1 MIVNRSDPQWLQQLL
16 ERAIAERWCMQI
28 NCRTCASNEL
38 RQGLGLLAW
47 SSAGRPQ
54 FLQMTPE
61 MADAIVS
68 GLQVCAPKLVSRV
81 QMEEAARWVLY
92 EVWRNFGDTYFSRV
106 DGSWAGDVLSDMR
119 AHYQRREEA
128 RHIHDARQG
137 VKKRDWNE

>member
-1 MIVNRSDPQWLQQLL
+1 
-16 ERAIAERWCMQI
+16 MQI

-38 RQGLGLLAW
+38 RQGLGLFAW

-54 FLQMTPE
+54 FLPMTPE
-61 MADAIVS
+61 TADAIVS
-68 GLQVCAPKLVSRV
+68 VLQVCAPKPGSRV

-92 EVWRNFGDTYFSRV
+92 EVWCNFGDTYFSRL

-128 RHIHDARQG
+128 RRIHDARQG
-137 VKKRDWNE
+137 VKKRDWKE